1 MASEFDLIYRYLA
14 NLGAGSHV
22 TLGVGDDAAT
32 LRLSAGCEL
41 VVSTDTAI
49 EGRHFPEDTLPE
61 YVGYRVVAAAVSDLA
76 AMAAKPIAMTLAL
89 TIPNADEL
97 WMHGFATGVAHA
109 VDAFG
114 LPLVGG
120 DLTRGTLS
128 VTVTVMG
135 EVPAG
140 RAVTRQGA
148 QVGDQIAV
156 TGTLGDAAAGL
167 AIINGA
173 LAGHSDVDWRLAE
186 QLEQRFYKP
195 SPQLDWAAWL
205 ATHASAA
212 IDISDGLLSDLGHIA
227 HASGVRLSVDPQ
239 AVPLSVA
246 LRAMPGFTPLPFALQ
261 GGDDYELAFT
271 APADLVL
278 PLGATQIGFV
288 EAGKGVI
295 CPGTESEQGGYDHF
309 L

>member
-14 NLGAGSHV
+14 HLGAGPHV

-32 LRLSAGCEL
+32 LGLSAGCEL
-41 VVSTDTAI
+41 AVSTDTAI

-61 YVGYRVVAAAVSDLA
+61 YVGYRAVAAAVSDLA
-76 AMAAKPIAMTLAL
+76 AMAAKPIGMTLAL
-89 TIPNADEL
+89 TIPDADEL

-109 VDAFG
+109 VEAFT

-120 DLTRGTLS
+120 DLTRGPLS

-135 EVPAG
+135 EVMAG
-140 RAVTRQGA
+140 QSVRRQGA

-173 LAGHSDVDWRLAE
+173 LAGHSDVDWTLAE

-195 SPQLDWAAWL
+195 SPQLEWAAWL

-212 IDISDGLLSDLGHIA
+212 IDISDGLLSDLSHIA
-227 HASGVRLSVDPQ
+227 RASGVRLSVNHES
-239 AVPLSVA
+239 VPMSIA
-246 LRAMPGFTPLPFALQ
+246 LKAMPGFDTLKLALQ

-271 APADLVL
+271 APADIVL
-278 PLGATQIGFV
+278 PPGATRIGFV
-288 EAGKGVI
+288 EAGEGVI
-295 CPGTESEQGGYDHF
+295 CPGAEGNQGGYDHF

>member
-22 TLGVGDDAAT
+22 TLGVGDDAAL

-120 DLTRGTLS
+120 DLTRGALS
-128 VTVTVMG
+128 ATVTVMG
-135 EVPAG
+135 EVKAG
-140 RAVTRQGA
+140 QAVRRQGA

-173 LAGHSDVDWRLAE
+173 LAAHSNVDWELAE

-205 ATHASAA
+205 ATYASAA
-212 IDISDGLLSDLGHIA
+212 IDISDGLLSDLAHIA

-239 AVPLSVA
+239 SVPLSVA
-246 LRAMPGFTPLPFALQ
+246 LKAMPEFNPLTFALR

-278 PLGATQIGFV
+278 PSGATRIGLV
-288 EAGKGVI
+288 EAGAGVS
-295 CPGTESEQGGYDHF
+295 CAGTEGEQGGYDHF